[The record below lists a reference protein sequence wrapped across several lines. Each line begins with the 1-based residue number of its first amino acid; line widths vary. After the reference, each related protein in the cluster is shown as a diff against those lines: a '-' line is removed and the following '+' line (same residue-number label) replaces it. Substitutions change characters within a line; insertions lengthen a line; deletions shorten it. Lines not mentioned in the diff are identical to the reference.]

1 MKLSVVIPV
10 YNEKSTL
17 EELIKQVQTI
27 DIEKELILVD
37 DFSTDGSRM
46 IEDKL
51 EKEYDN
57 LQVFKHTK
65 NYGKGASLRT
75 GFKEALGEYVI
86 VQDAD
91 LEYDPKDYYKL
102 LKVIEENE
110 NCVIYGSRFLGSV
123 RKSMSLTHTWGNK
136 ILTLLTNILYNTSIT
151 DMETCYKLF
160 PRELIQ
166 SIEFHSNRFNFEPEI
181 TAKILKQ
188 RYKIFEV
195 PIKYYG
201 RDWDEG
207 KKISWKDGFA
217 AIWALIK
224 YRFVN

>member
-1 MKLSVVIPV
+1 MKLSVIIPV
-10 YNEKSTL
+10 YNEANTL
-17 EELIKQVQTI
+17 EELVKRVQAI
-27 DIEKELILVD
+27 DIDKELILVD
-37 DFSTDGSRM
+37 DFSTDGTRD

-57 LQVFKHTK
+57 LLVFKQEQ
-65 NYGKGASLRT
+65 NQGKGSALRV
-75 GFKEALGEYVI
+75 GFKEARGEYVI

-102 LKVIEENE
+102 LKVIEEN
-110 NCVIYGSRFLGSV
+110 NGCVVYGSRFLGSV
-123 RKSMSLTHTWGNK
+123 RKSMSLTHTFGNK
-136 ILTLLTNILYNTSIT
+136 ILTLLTNILYNTSVT

-166 SIEFHSNRFNFEPEI
+166 SIKFYSNRFNFEPEI
-181 TAKILKQ
+181 TAKILK
-188 RYKIFEV
+188 RKYKIFEV

-207 KKISWKDGFA
+207 KKISWKDGFV

-224 YRFVN
+224 YRFVD